1 MFDFGKRLIE
11 LSLVRKLQCLTLLSL
26 LYLTLL
32 KNLSLCDTFDK
43 KFIPRF
49 SSSEDIELFP
59 AETIY
64 LGPGA

>member
-1 MFDFGKRLIE
+1 MFDSGKRLIE

-32 KNLSLCDTFDK
+32 KNLSLCDAFDK

-49 SSSEDIELFP
+49 FSSEDIELFP

-64 LGPGA
+64 LEPGA